1 MNVLSYL
8 SLTLHATM
16 DTLQVDLG
24 YQPLRLIA
32 HKLVSLLFV
41 FNSAKVI
48 VLLPEWLLL
57 DQKGVSRP
65 RLLSVEW
72 NLKIR
77 VITDRCSKCI
87 ELFRALD
94 CILAMLKAM

>member
-1 MNVLSYL
+1 MHVLSYL
-8 SLTLHATM
+8 SLTLHAAM
-16 DTLQVDLG
+16 DTLQVDLR

-32 HKLVSLLFV
+32 HKLVSLLIV

-48 VLLPEWLLL
+48 VLLTEWLLL
-57 DQKGVSRP
+57 ECVSRP

-77 VITDRCSKCI
+77 VIADRCSKCI